1 MKILII
7 HSYGMG
13 DMVMSTPM
21 IERLKNMYKDPL
33 IDFLIPDNQK
43 ASIKVIENFSCTNKI
58 MILSNQKGKCKVLNK
73 IARLLQITKKSLEL
87 KKEKYDICIMTS
99 GTSGYLY
106 VYLLFLI
113 KAKIKIMEYREG
125 NKLLRKINSIIK
137 ISTYSTIFNKEIHR
151 VIANLNLLND
161 LDKRNNSAFKE
172 IEMKYYLNEENINF
186 SNSFFEKHRLEK
198 EEVLG
203 IHPGCNSEFKEK
215 RWPKES
221 YLKVIKELKKEI
233 YIIIFI
239 GPDEK
244 EVGEYLKREIG
255 ETSRVI
261 FFEENN
267 LSNVA
272 AIILKCTYFFN
283 SDSGLGHIAGCF
295 KLKKTFT
302 IFGPANPKIAR
313 VFNKNNVIFY
323 KESIE
328 KKYYLEKDNKGNLK
342 CLSDITPEE
351 VIEVIEKEIRSER
364 GNEFEDS
371 ILYK

>member
-21 IERLKNMYKDPL
+21 IEKLKNMYNDPL

-43 ASIKVIENFSCTNKI
+43 ASKKVIENFSCTNKI
-58 MILSNQKGKCKVLNK
+58 MILSNQTGKYRILNK
-73 IARLLQITKKSLEL
+73 VARLLQITRKSFEL
-87 KKEKYDICIMTS
+87 KKEKYDLCIMTS
-99 GTSGYLY
+99 GTTGYLY
-106 VYLLFLI
+106 GYLLFLI
-113 KAKIKIMEYREG
+113 KAEIKIMEYREE
-125 NKLLRKINSIIK
+125 NKLLRKINNIIK
-137 ISTYSTIFNKEIHR
+137 ISTYSTIFSKEIHR
-151 VIANLNLLND
+151 VTANLNLLTD
-161 LDKRNNSAFKE
+161 LDKKNNSTFKK
-172 IEMKYYLNEENINF
+172 IETKYYLSEENIDF
-186 SNSFFEKHRLEK
+186 SNSFFKKYRLENEK
-198 EEVLG
+198 VLG
-203 IHPGCNSEFKEK
+203 VHPGCNSEFKEK
-215 RWPKES
+215 RWSKEN
-221 YLKVIKELKKEI
+221 YLEVINALRKKI
-233 YIIIFI
+233 NIIIFI

-244 EVGEYLKREIG
+244 EVGEYLKNRIAK
-255 ETSRVI
+255 SSKVI

-272 AIILKCTYFFN
+272 AVISKCTFFFN

-323 KESIE
+323 KESTE
-328 KKYYLEKDNKGNLK
+328 QNYYLEKDNKGDLK
-342 CLSDITPEE
+342 CLSDITSEE
-351 VIEVIEKEIRSER
+351 VIEVIEKEIRNER